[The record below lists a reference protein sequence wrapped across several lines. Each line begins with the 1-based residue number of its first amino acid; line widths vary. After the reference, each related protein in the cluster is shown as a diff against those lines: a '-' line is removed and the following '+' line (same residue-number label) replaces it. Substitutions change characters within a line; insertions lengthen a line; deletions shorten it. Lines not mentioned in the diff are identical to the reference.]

1 MVALAAVLGTSAVPA
16 WAEPGVG
23 AATRPVVEETP
34 AAAAESAPLPPPRD
48 LPPLDP
54 GPDGAPD
61 VGREPSRAQPVAPLP
76 AVDPGPD
83 GRVAV
88 ERQAIVPQPPVR
100 PTSLDLPNRPAQE
113 LVDATSA
120 DALATL
126 GRAGRLAPD
135 GTPDL
140 DATKLQPQVS
150 SAQVLDPSR
159 KATLQELIDALTSGD
174 LPPPLPVDPLAL
186 LQELP
191 DGIPRITYRV
201 CSESRTKAVSCSLSL
216 PLAVPAIVDVTGDRT
231 PDVLADLVPVVAP
244 GDIVGASRQVLDLER
259 RIAEATA
266 RLNVILELLKDPVN
280 VILHPEL
287 LIERL
292 ELEKLLTSLDDQLRQ
307 KLEALL
313 NLVHAGLGVL
323 SVRLPTGEH
332 AGGDLP
338 AHVWAVYD
346 LPTRK
351 RISVG
356 FDGLRR
362 GSSLPT
368 AALGLYT
375 FSPLQAIRGIF
386 DIKATVLQVGAGESM
401 AVTAGLA
408 DVAETDQ
415 GEAVDPTV
423 ASARFSPVPNLFTAH
438 AFIDPGAADRDQKA
452 TVDATSSER
461 TGLDTQ
467 VLSTSAAAHRFDQLK
482 VDLLPTSVSAALT
495 RPAGGARAAVDYT
508 ADSTIDDVFFADYV
522 YTGRELSRAVQASAK
537 AVPTRWNAVL
547 TSVRDK
553 VKLDYTAASRLTAL
567 DVAVLDRDPAIVL
580 RGALRDIPT
589 AATIDVD
596 VPGRHVLFDAAEALG
611 SAEVFLS
618 RDRGAFAPLTGDH
631 ATLVLD
637 GGGLGASARVTG
649 LKKIDVFFGDHPRGS
664 TEFSPGGQAFVG
676 AGHIDG
682 HQKARL
688 DVSNLPATLSFDLDT
703 AQRKVAFRASSV
715 VQRVRAA
722 YVDTTAGPSAVAAV
736 EGVPASV
743 DVDYDIGERPRVR
756 YRASSPVPRVELFAS
771 PQGVE
776 QLDPTAHHYLSTAV
790 TDVPTEVDVLVDLP
804 ARHLDGTM
812 SAPLGGIDAVARTPF
827 AGRDTVAIAALTG
840 VPARFD
846 ADFADGAMRF
856 RGLTGP
862 LGSARFAVTNHAG
875 AQAPTGQH
883 VSVHYK
889 QTTGDF
895 DGSVLVRNLSHAEY
909 SRGAAKQTTRLD
921 SDTGGQ
927 PVFADADVV
936 LAAGGVD
943 DTRLALTARIDNL
956 PTRLEL
962 VQDLADGRL
971 TYTGDKSIGLTA
983 EVRVG
988 KVKALD
994 GLGAPLF
1001 DNGAAVR
1008 ARGCDDGPGCARDD
1022 TPLCT
1027 LFARCLGLVGTVRLP
1042 GLPTSL
1048 ALDLAAKQVEF
1059 TGYSQPAGAP
1069 LTAYLEVDGLLAGL
1083 PRLEGLVRLDGL
1095 PAAVD
1100 LTVGPITVD
1109 GDPARVDV
1117 GYRASAPLGTLRV
1130 DAEAATATA
1139 YGTLRGRAT
1148 IAKLPATV
1156 HVVGTF
1162 DAVTTLGV
1170 HNSAGIDEI
1179 TAALSGVDQGYLS
1192 ASATGVPK
1200 DIDVRADVPAGTF
1213 TSTLSEPLGG
1223 LTFAAAGV
1231 PFQGRGHQV
1240 FAQAVNLPT
1249 QMRATW
1255 SGGAFDFRGVTGP
1268 VGAARFAV
1276 SNHPG
1281 ATAPAGQHVAA
1292 HYRQLTGDLDASAS
1306 VEGLTAVSV
1315 SKKDTGLAFDMR
1327 SGNGVFAFDG
1337 DVVLAAGGAD
1347 DTRFAGVG
1355 RVSLPSHLLIDY
1367 SGDKFH
1373 YETDRPVG
1381 LVAEA
1386 RLGKVAAINAVGG
1399 APFYPHGV
1407 ALEARGCAG
1416 GAGCARDET
1425 PLCKVFGKCFGAV
1438 GTVNLPGLPTRV
1450 DVDIQN
1456 QKVDIAGYQPPAGVD
1471 LTAYVALDDLI
1482 ARMPHAAAQ
1491 AKLSGLPTPFDL
1503 RIGPFGF
1510 DKGLDPAKPSTLAV
1524 AYDSSAAI
1532 DTLSLKAQA
1541 RTTTEHGD
1549 LVGDLAVF
1557 GVPARMGITGSFGA
1571 NSTVRVETSSPIT
1584 LVDANVTARFAGQP
1598 ASARASITKI
1608 PACVGADCVTVLIEG
1623 TDNHGTALKVPKVT
1637 VGAPAP
1643 GLGVEAFVRG
1653 SLGIDAKPVHLQLH
1667 DAFLKLENAGTQ
1679 VTTTI
1684 EPNVVTGSFDT
1695 RVTSTPA
1702 AGSLLIGGAFS
1713 LRTDRI
1719 TIPDPALK
1727 IPICGVDVAAL
1738 HLGGHVQVNRMEVG
1752 TVYLHADRFTRF
1764 SVHPGEQYLAL
1775 GVDGDYERFGVGMDD
1790 MVMNV
1795 DVDLQIKVLKF
1806 DDPTIKPFYENRVLL
1821 DPAVTRNTVR
1831 MHLYDQEYGPVAK
1844 LILKIGD
1851 VELFDFVL
1859 ERVPRHLRDVEPD
1872 GTLSGFVYTPSK
1884 EDRKLVFS
1892 LLDPGLEEKDRPLI
1906 DLATAFKYSPFDKNG
1921 GPGPGC

>member
-1 MVALAAVLGTSAVPA
+1 M
-16 WAEPGVG
+16 
-23 AATRPVVEETP
+23 
-34 AAAAESAPLPPPRD
+34 
-48 LPPLDP
+48 
-54 GPDGAPD
+54 
-61 VGREPSRAQPVAPLP
+61 
-76 AVDPGPD
+76 VDP
-83 GRVAV
+83 
-88 ERQAIVPQPPVR
+88 
-100 PTSLDLPNRPAQE
+100 T
-113 LVDATSA
+113 
-120 DALATL
+120 
-126 GRAGRLAPD
+126 
-135 GTPDL
+135 
-140 DATKLQPQVS
+140 
-150 SAQVLDPSR
+150 R
-159 KATLQELIDALTSGD
+159 KATLQELLDALTSGN

-186 LQELP
+186 LQQLP
-191 DGIPRITYRV
+191 DGIPRITYRI
-201 CSESRTKAVSCSLSL
+201 CSESRTKAVSCSLTL
-216 PLAVPAIVDVTGDRT
+216 PLAVPAVVDVTGDRT
-231 PDVLADLVPVVAP
+231 PDVLADLVPAAAV
-244 GDIVGASRQVLDLER
+244 GDIVGASREVLDVER
-259 RIAEATA
+259 QIADATA
-266 RLNVILELLKDPVN
+266 RLNVILDLLKDPLN

-287 LIERL
+287 LIEKL
-292 ELEKLLTSLDDQLRQ
+292 ELEKLLASLDGLLRQ

-313 NLVHAGLGVL
+313 NLVHAGLAVL
-323 SVRLPTGEH
+323 SVRLPTSEH

-338 AHVWAVYD
+338 GHVWAVYD
-346 LPTRK
+346 LPTHK

-375 FSPLQAIRGIF
+375 FAPIQAVRGIF
-386 DIKATVLQVGAGESM
+386 DIKATVLQVGAGESL

-408 DVAETDQ
+408 AVAETDK

-452 TVDATSSER
+452 TVDSTSSER
-461 TGLDTQ
+461 THLDAQ
-467 VLSTSAAAHRFDQLK
+467 VLSNSATANRFDQLK

-495 RPAGGARAAVDYT
+495 RPAGGAQATVQYT

-522 YTGRELSRAVQASAK
+522 YTGRDLSRAVQASAK
-537 AVPTRWNAVL
+537 AVPTRWNAIL
-547 TSVRDK
+547 TSAQDK
-553 VKLDYTAASRLTAL
+553 VKLDYGAASRLGAL
-567 DVAVLDRDPAIVL
+567 DIAVLDRDPAIVL
-580 RGALRDIPT
+580 RGALRDLPT
-589 AATIDVD
+589 VATVDVD
-596 VPGRHVLFDAAEALG
+596 LPGRHVLFDAAEALG

-618 RDRGAFAPLTGDH
+618 RGQGAFAPLTGDH

-637 GGGLGASARVTG
+637 GGRLGVSARVTG
-649 LKKIDVFFGDHPRGS
+649 LKKIDVFFGDHPRGT

-682 HQKARL
+682 HQKGRL

-722 YVDTTAGPSAVAAV
+722 YVDTATGPSAVAAV
-736 EGVPASV
+736 DGVPASV
-743 DVDYDIGERPRVR
+743 DVNYDLGDRPRVR
-756 YRASSPVPRVELFAS
+756 YKASSAVPRVELFAS

-776 QLDPTAHHYLSTAV
+776 ALDPNTHHYLSTAA

-804 ARHLDGTM
+804 ARHLDGTL
-812 SAPLGGIDAVARTPF
+812 SAPLGGIAAVARTPF
-827 AGRDTVAIAALTG
+827 AGRDTVAIAELTG

-846 ADFADGAMRF
+846 ADFTDGTLRF
-856 RGLTGP
+856 RGLSGP

-875 AQAPTGQH
+875 ATAPTGQH
-883 VSVHYK
+883 VSVHYR
-889 QTTGDF
+889 QATGDF

-909 SRGAAKQTTRLD
+909 SRGAARQVTRLD

-936 LAAGGVD
+936 LAANGVD

-962 VQDLADGRL
+962 VQDLADGKL
-971 TYTGDKSIGLTA
+971 TYTGDKSIGLAA

-1008 ARGCDDGPGCARDD
+1008 VRGCDDGQGCTRDD

-1027 LFARCLGLVGTVRLP
+1027 LFARCLGLAGTVRLP

-1048 ALDLAAKQVEF
+1048 ALNLTAKQVEF
-1059 TGYSQPAGAP
+1059 TGYTQPAGAP

-1095 PAAVD
+1095 PAGLD

-1109 GDPARVDV
+1109 GAPARVDV

-1130 DAEAATATA
+1130 DAEAATSTA
-1139 YGTLRGRAT
+1139 HGTLRGRAT

-1162 DAVTTLGV
+1162 DAVTTVGV

-1179 TAALSGVDQGYLS
+1179 TAALSGVAKGYLS

-1200 DIDVRADVPAGTF
+1200 DIDVRADVPGSTF
-1213 TSTLSEPLGG
+1213 TSTLSDPLGS

-1231 PFQGRGHQV
+1231 PFQGREHQV
-1240 FAQAVNLPT
+1240 FAQATGVPT
-1249 QMRATW
+1249 QLKATW
-1255 SGGAFDFRGVTGP
+1255 AGGALDFRGVTGP
-1268 VGAARFAV
+1268 VGGARFAV
-1276 SNHPG
+1276 TNHPG
-1281 ATAPAGQHVAA
+1281 ATAPVGQHVAA

-1306 VEGLTAVSV
+1306 VDGLSAVAV
-1315 SKKDTGLAFDMR
+1315 SKKDSGLAFDMR

-1347 DTRFAGVG
+1347 DTRFSGFG

-1367 SGDKFH
+1367 SGEKFH

-1381 LVAEA
+1381 LEA
-1386 RLGKVAAINAVGG
+1386 HARIGKVAAIDAVGG
-1399 APFYPHGV
+1399 VPFYPHGV
-1407 ALEARGCAG
+1407 ALEAKGCAG
-1416 GAGCARDET
+1416 GTGCARDDT
-1425 PLCKVFGKCFGAV
+1425 PLCAVFGKCFGAV
-1438 GTVNLPGLPTRV
+1438 GTVNLPGLPTKV
-1450 DVDIQN
+1450 DVDIKN
-1456 QKVDIAGYQPPAGVD
+1456 QKVDVVGYRPPAGVD
-1471 LTAYVALDDLI
+1471 LTAYVALDDLVEQ
-1482 ARMPHAAAQ
+1482 MPHAAAQ
-1491 AKLSGLPTPFDL
+1491 AKLSGLPSPFDL
-1503 RIGPFGF
+1503 HIGPFGF
-1510 DKGLDPAKPSTLAV
+1510 EKSLDPAKPSTLVV
-1524 AYDSSAAI
+1524 AYDSSDAVE
-1532 DTLSLKAQA
+1532 TLALKAAA

-1549 LVGDLAVF
+1549 LAGELAVF
-1557 GVPARMGITGSFGA
+1557 GVPARMKIAGSFGKD
-1571 NSTVRVETSSPIT
+1571 STVRVEASSPIT

-1598 ASARASITKI
+1598 ASARASVTNI
-1608 PACVGADCVTVLIEG
+1608 PACAGDNCVTVGIKG
-1623 TDNHGTALKVPKVT
+1623 TDASGTALKVPMIT
-1637 VGAPAP
+1637 VDAPAT

-1667 DAFLKLENAGTQ
+1667 DAYLKLVGAGTHLG
-1679 VTTTI
+1679 T
-1684 EPNVVTGSFDT
+1684 EVVQNLETGSFDT
-1695 RVTSTPA
+1695 TVTSTPA
-1702 AGSLLIGGAFS
+1702 ASSILIGGAFS

-1738 HLGGHVQVNRMEVG
+1738 HLGGHVQVNKLEIG
-1752 TVYLHADRFTRF
+1752 TVYLHADAFTRF
-1764 SVHPGEQYLAL
+1764 IVRPGEQYLAI
-1775 GVDGDYERFGVGMDD
+1775 GVDGDYREFGIGMDGIE
-1790 MVMNV
+1790 MNV

-1806 DDPTIKPFYENRVLL
+1806 DDPSIKPFYENRVLL
-1821 DPAVTRNTVR
+1821 DPAVTRRTIR
-1831 MHLYDQEYGPVAK
+1831 THLYDQEYGPVAR
-1844 LILKIGD
+1844 LVLKIGD
-1851 VELFDFVL
+1851 LEITDFDL
-1859 ERVPRHLRDVEPD
+1859 ERVPRHLRDVEPN

-1884 EDRKLVFS
+1884 QDHKLVFS
-1892 LLDPGLEEKDRPLI
+1892 ILDPGLEDKDRPLI

-1921 GPGPGC
+1921 GPDPGC